1 MRTCRRQLID
11 AFLMDAQR
19 YCGKS
24 VLDIGGKK
32 VCKRGNFRPPEDK
45 GGSWLYLNID
55 AGSNPDFLA
64 RAESIPLGDGSIDT
78 FLMCEVLEH
87 LEDPNACLAEASRV
101 LRPDGYGIITVPFL
115 YPIHAD
121 PYDFQRWTD
130 TRLTA
135 ALYKVGLD
143 LVELKPMGGPLAV
156 ITDIVQIRLGEFP
169 VTSRLRRLFGFA
181 LLSLFKRVFSPESGK
196 PHSRITTGF
205 GIIVCKPKNRK
216 ESS

>member
-11 AFLMDAQR
+11 AFLSGAQR
-19 YCGKS
+19 NFGET

-32 VCKRGNFRPPEDK
+32 LGKRGNFRPPEDK
-45 GGSWLYLNID
+45 GASWLYLNID

-64 RAESIPLGDGSIDT
+64 RAESIPLADGSIDT

-87 LEDPNACLAEASRV
+87 LENPDACLAEASRV
-101 LRPDGYGIITVPFL
+101 LRSGGYGIITVPFL

-135 ALYKVGLD
+135 ALSKVGLN

-156 ITDIVQIRLGEFP
+156 MTDIVQIRLGEIP

-181 LLSLFKRVFSPESGK
+181 LLSLFKRVFLPESGK